1 MKKYSKSILCRL
13 SVCLF
18 LLSGGTAN
26 AQQVADDGIHFENNL
41 TWKDIL
47 AKAAKQHKYIFVDC
61 YATWCGPCKK
71 MDQDVYTKELI
82 GKFIDQHFISVKIQ
96 FDTSRKDNDAVK
108 KLYADAHWLMTTYSV
123 HAFPTYLFFDDHGE
137 ILHRGIGYK
146 PANAFINLGEEALDP
161 KRQFYTQLTLYKSGH
176 LDKEFVPSL
185 AQSAKEL
192 ELQPLAVE
200 IAVRYNREVLDQLN
214 DKEFLTKKNL
224 DFLAGFAS
232 AMTSKDKI
240 FQLALSKPALLDSVK
255 HDRSLSGLWIDA
267 IINKEEIAPEVK
279 RSTKQHKEPNWTK
292 ISASITAKYGM
303 SLARANVIAAKM
315 HWYKDQKNPDSYSK
329 YLALYVDEAEKR
341 REIPDD
347 YRGPVFYNSM
357 AWQLFLY
364 DRNRTDLEKAL
375 GWLVRLDQQSPVPAA
390 YRIDTEACILY
401 KLGRTAEAI
410 ATEEK
415 AISIDPKDQQNKDFA
430 ETLQK
435 MKNGE
440 RTWPDK
446 MD

>member
-1 MKKYSKSILCRL
+1 
-13 SVCLF
+13 
-18 LLSGGTAN
+18 
-26 AQQVADDGIHFENNL
+26 
-41 TWKDIL
+41 
-47 AKAAKQHKYIFVDC
+47 
-61 YATWCGPCKK
+61 
-71 MDQDVYTKELI
+71 
-82 GKFIDQHFISVKIQ
+82 
-96 FDTSRKDNDAVK
+96 
-108 KLYADAHWLMTTYSV
+108 
-123 HAFPTYLFFDDHGE
+123 
-137 ILHRGIGYK
+137 
-146 PANAFINLGEEALDP
+146 
-161 KRQFYTQLTLYKSGH
+161 
-176 LDKEFVPSL
+176 
-185 AQSAKEL
+185 
-192 ELQPLAVE
+192 
-200 IAVRYNREVLDQLN
+200 
-214 DKEFLTKKNL
+214 
-224 DFLAGFAS
+224 
-232 AMTSKDKI
+232 
-240 FQLALSKPALLDSVK
+240 
-255 HDRSLSGLWIDA
+255 
-267 IINKEEIAPEVK
+267 
-279 RSTKQHKEPNWTK
+279 
-292 ISASITAKYGM
+292 M